1 VKSVVVFLFLC
12 ELCVL
17 CGLLDTDLHGF
28 PLVKKVCVILRHGS
42 KLALSVPKGRVCEIC
57 GYSSWLVAIEH
68 PIWYS
73 QATE

>member
-12 ELCVL
+12 ELCAL

-42 KLALSVPKGRVCEIC
+42 ELAPRVGALIGLSVPKRR
-57 GYSSWLVAIEH
+57 
-68 PIWYS
+68 
-73 QATE
+73 